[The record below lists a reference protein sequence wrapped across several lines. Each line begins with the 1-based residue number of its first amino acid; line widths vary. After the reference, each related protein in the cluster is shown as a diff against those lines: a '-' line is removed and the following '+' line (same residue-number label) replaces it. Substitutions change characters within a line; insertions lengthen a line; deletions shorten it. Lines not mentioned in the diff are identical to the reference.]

1 MQNTDH
7 NQKNKVQD
15 SPHQV
20 LLSTGFVFFAHVK
33 MKYHQTTYQINR
45 VSLIQPFQ
53 GRLSSAGCQK
63 QQRFKC
69 KVFKGHYTTNPKNPS
84 NCPGFVWF
92 DTPQKGSHLMTTGI
106 VPTVPL
112 DGRPRSLSVSNL
124 NGKSNALL
132 DKETQNQLD
141 DVAYDSC
148 ILHYVEVGC
157 LPHYL
162 QYSSRFYTS
171 QVVQDFFHQQYCK
184 IHPCRSLE

>member
-7 NQKNKVQD
+7 NQKNKVQH

-69 KVFKGHYTTNPKNPS
+69 KVFKGHYTTNPKNALLFSGNPFKLPWI
-84 NCPGFVWF
+84 CLVWY
-92 DTPQKGSHLMTTGI
+92 PPKGSHLMTPWYCPNSSTWWA
-106 VPTVPL
+106 TKW
-112 DGRPRSLSVSNL
+112 SLSVSNL
-124 NGKSNALL
+124 NEKSNALL
-132 DKETQNQLD
+132 DKENQNQLD
-141 DVAYDSC
+141 NVAYDLC
-148 ILHYVEVGC
+148 ILHYCWWEKSG
-157 LPHYL
+157 
-162 QYSSRFYTS
+162 
-171 QVVQDFFHQQYCK
+171 
-184 IHPCRSLE
+184 